1 MFFLIEVQLI
11 HNVSGVQQ
19 SDAVVHFLRLSSIID
34 YYKILN
40 GVSLLYSRGPC
51 WFSWIRKYEKEME
64 ASSFIVS
71 VSCIY

>member
-1 MFFLIEVQLI
+1 VQLI

-19 SDAVVHFLRLSSIID
+19 SDAVVYILRLSSIVD

-40 GVSLLYSRGPC
+40 VVSLLYSRSPC

-64 ASSFIVS
+64 ALSLIMS